1 MIAIMSMDIPAF
13 FETSGTFE
21 RRVPAGAYLFHQNS
35 KVENLFLVTAGEIQ
49 LVRHQTGGAALVL
62 QRAFPGAV
70 VAEASAFAATYHCDA
85 IVRSDA
91 CVRGIS
97 RRRFLDLFRTDP
109 KLSEAWAA
117 RLAREVQTTRL
128 RSEILALRTVTE
140 RLDAWLAWHGTLPP
154 KGEWHQIARQIAVS
168 PEALYREI
176 ARRRSAKGLSFE

>member
-1 MIAIMSMDIPAF
+1 M
-13 FETSGTFE
+13 
-21 RRVPAGAYLFHQNS
+21 
-35 KVENLFLVTAGEIQ
+35 
-49 LVRHQTGGAALVL
+49 
-62 QRAFPGAV
+62 
-70 VAEASAFAATYHCDA
+70 AEASAFAETYHCDA

-109 KLSEAWAA
+109 KLSETWAA

-176 ARRRSAKGLSFE
+176 ARRRRTKGLSFE

>member
-1 MIAIMSMDIPAF
+1 MDIPTF
-13 FETSGTFE
+13 FETSETFE

-62 QRAFPGAV
+62 QRAFSGAV

-91 CVRGIS
+91 TVRGIS
-97 RRRFLDLFRTDP
+97 RRRFLDMFRSDP
-109 KLSEAWAA
+109 KLAEAWAA

-168 PEALYREI
+168 PEALYREV
-176 ARRRSAKGLSFE
+176 ARRRRAN